1 MALVEFA
8 LALIM
13 ILFGAA
19 LFTNAAEILGDRLG
33 MQQGAVGSL
42 LAGVGTALPE
52 TIIAIVAIMSSVL
65 ADGGEP
71 ANSAEIGV
79 GAILGAPFM
88 LATLALFAVGASAL
102 VFRTRRVQGTGISID
117 EATIGRDVGFFV
129 IFFALAAGV
138 GITELPFWP
147 RLIVAGLLVGGY
159 AYYVLLTAIS
169 GGRLEGVPE
178 RLLFMPRRH
187 SPPLW
192 VVVVQVLSG
201 LGLIIGGAHLFVDAV
216 KHTAGTIGLSAGLI
230 ALIVAPFATELPEK
244 MNSILWV
251 RCGKDTL
258 ALGNITGAMMF
269 QSTIPVTFGI
279 LFTRWDLAP
288 LDILAVGLALLSGGL
303 LYLVLRYP
311 ATLRAWHL
319 MVGGAFYSIFLLVTV
334 FSVT

>member
-1 MALVEFA
+1 
-8 LALIM
+8 M

-71 ANSAEIGV
+71 EHGAEIGV

-102 VFRTRRVQGTGISID
+102 VFRSRRVQGASISID
-117 EATIGRDVGFFV
+117 QATIGRDVGFFV

-138 GITELPFWP
+138 GIAELPLLP

-159 AYYVLLTAIS
+159 AYYVLLTSIS

-178 RLLFMPRRH
+178 RLLFMPHRH

-192 VVVVQVLSG
+192 MIVMQVLIG

-216 KHTAGTIGLSAGLI
+216 KHTAETIGMSAGLI

-251 RCGKDTL
+251 RGGKDTL

-279 LFTRWDLAP
+279 LFTQWNLSP
-288 LDILAVGLALLSGGL
+288 LDIRAVGLALLSGGL
-303 LYLVLRYP
+303 LYLVLRHP
-311 ATLRAWHL
+311 VTLRAWHL